1 MFPNPPIR
9 KLAHPDETFSH
20 SYEGVPK
27 QQCVQSDG
35 RADHRPLESASIV
48 SDDAPLMHTLIQSDL
63 NLSFFCAEGAEAHT
77 DSVCAM

>member
-9 KLAHPDETFSH
+9 KLAHPDEC
-20 SYEGVPK
+20 VPSDDRAVFK
-27 QQCVQSDG
+27 SDG

-48 SDDAPLMHTLIQSDL
+48 SDAAPLMHKLIQYDL
-63 NLSFFCAEGAEAHT
+63 NRSLFSAEAHT